1 MGDPPRVRP
10 GTALRYPPTVLQL
23 LLILCIGVMVA
34 HDALPAGT
42 RPAPDAWDPLIAIN
56 LLGAMAAVCA
66 MTHAM
71 ARYCGRMLDRTG
83 SARWVFK
90 AERVVG
96 ISRLALAGLFAW
108 GVMGLGWLGC
118 VRGVVGDLPAVDE
131 LIALA
136 PFVLGLCSE
145 WASFYAIDRRLREAS
160 LMGVLDSPQPVMSLP
175 TVPQYVLDQVRH
187 QVLILLAPMAGITAW
202 NESVVLGASALAD
215 RHPAWFEN
223 PWGQWVFTG
232 VQFSGVLIVLMLMP
246 LGLRLIWKTSV
257 LGRGPLRER
266 LTALCEKQKVRCREF
281 LVWHTHTG
289 MVNGALVGFLPWA
302 RYILLTDALLERMTQ
317 REIEAVMAHEVGHAA
332 RRHIPWMAASVIVST
347 ALVHAALVWLGPKV
361 LPGWA
366 YVAAAE
372 GERVG
377 PEFAVSILVGLL
389 VFGAV
394 SRRFERQADAFAA
407 QHLSGWSPRRNEP
420 HPAPPIASD
429 ACNAMAD
436 ALTRVARLAHMD
448 EERFAFRHGSIG
460 GRKRNVRALAG
471 TRADALEADR
481 VSRRIKAGAALG
493 LALIVLLAWLGW

>member
-1 MGDPPRVRP
+1 M
-10 GTALRYPPTVLQL
+10 

-34 HDALPAGT
+34 HDALPAGS
-42 RPAPDAWDPLIAIN
+42 RPAPEAWDPFIALN
-56 LLGAMAAVCA
+56 LLGSMGAVCA
-66 MTHAM
+66 VTHM
-71 ARYCGRMLDRTG
+71 MIRHCGRMLDRTG

-90 AERVVG
+90 AERVVAL
-96 ISRLALAGLFAW
+96 SRMALAALFAW

-118 VRGVVGDLPAVDE
+118 VRAVVTDLPAVDE
-131 LIALA
+131 LVALA
-136 PFVLGLCSE
+136 PFVLGLCSG

-175 TVPQYVLDQVRH
+175 TVSQYVLDQMRQ

-202 NESVVLGASALAD
+202 NESAVLGARIIAD
-215 RHPAWFEN
+215 QHPHLFDN
-223 PWGQWVFTG
+223 PAAQWVFTG
-232 VQFSGVLIVLMLMP
+232 VQFGGVLLVLMLMP
-246 LGLRLIWKTSV
+246 LGLRLIWSTSV

-266 LTALCEKQKVRCREF
+266 LSALCDKQKVRCREF

-302 RYILLTDALLERMTQ
+302 RYILLTDALLERLTE

-347 ALVHAALVWLGPKV
+347 ALAHSALVWLGPRV

-366 YVAAAE
+366 YVAVAD

-377 PEFAVSILVGLL
+377 PEFAVSILVGLV

-407 QHLSGWSPRRNEP
+407 QHLSGWSPRRKVP
-420 HPAPPIASD
+420 TPAPSIQPE
-429 ACNAMAD
+429 ACDAMAD

-448 EERFAFRHGSIG
+448 EERFSFRHGSIG

-471 TRADALEADR
+471 TPADALGVDR
-481 VSRRIKAGAALG
+481 VSRRIKVGAAIGLG
-493 LALIVLLAWLGW
+493 LIAMLALMDWL